1 MSSVIC
7 VFRDSGLRSRDPGLR
22 SVQRFGSSVLGIRV
36 FVSNLRSRAAMIS
49 LRLRIRLSSD
59 DVFQEISARDRAV
72 EPSSDSK
79 VIPRRARPG
88 SSVQGGEGRVW
99 G

>member
-1 MSSVIC
+1 
-7 VFRDSGLRSRDPGLR
+7 
-22 SVQRFGSSVLGIRV
+22 
-36 FVSNLRSRAAMIS
+36 MIS

-79 VIPRRARPG
+79 VIPRR
-88 SSVQGGEGRVW
+88 SSVLGGEGRVW